1 MLKSYFLVALRS
13 LRRNKLHAS
22 INIIGLAIG
31 MTCCILITLFV
42 QFELSYDRQN
52 KQADQIYRMAINL
65 EANNWAISAFP
76 IGALLK
82 DNFPEIEKFT
92 RIRPIEV
99 FVQNTINE
107 TKNKERVFFA
117 DSSVF
122 DVLDIQLL
130 KGDPTSA
137 LAEINSMVI
146 TEDRAKTYF
155 GEEDP
160 IGKTLKLLSDKAEYK
175 ITGVFKP
182 LPSNSHVH
190 MNIMVSSDNFEPMRP
205 GSQQGWNFLTNHYT
219 YLVLPKNLDLP
230 AFEKKISSFMDKYQ
244 KLEPDQRPNELKLQP
259 LTSIHLHSNRGLEV
273 EANGNMNT
281 VYILSAIAFFILIIA
296 CINFMNL
303 TTAQSLKRA
312 REVGIRKVV
321 GSKRGQLV
329 FQFLSESVVISA
341 IALVLSVALLVV
353 IMPTFNDLAGKQIV
367 LNPLKNGYVALFFIG
382 ITFFVGVF
390 AGTYPAFFLSSF
402 KPTAVLK
409 GNFVGNFKGQLL
421 RKGLVVFQFA
431 IAFVI
436 MVGTYVVY
444 DQLDF
449 MLNKNMG
456 FDREQTIILQM
467 PKDSIGDLMVKNEM
481 AQLAA
486 VKSVTRMLEVPG
498 KMVRTSGIWYEG
510 SPENKS
516 ANVYLFSGDPDLLKT
531 MDMTM
536 LKGEFFRPETKQFYK
551 EFVVNETAVKHFG
564 WKMDEAIGKLMNF
577 GERGAEPGR
586 VIGVI
591 KDFHFKHLH
600 DAIDPLVMYLEPSFE
615 GTFMALKLKSNDMR
629 ESVAAIEATWKKI
642 LPAYEFQYQFLDES
656 FDKLFDQ
663 EKRLGQLFG
672 IFSALAIFISCLGLF
687 GLASFT
693 MEQTRKSVAVRK
705 VLGAS
710 VSTIVVMMSK
720 DFLKLVLLGMLL
732 AGPVAYYAMNKWLAG
747 FAYNVGFGWLV
758 FLYATAAGVAV
769 AFGTVSY
776 HSLKAAMSNPV
787 NSLKDQ

>member
-13 LRRNKLHAS
+13 LRRNKLHSS

-31 MTCCILITLFV
+31 MTCCMVITLFV

-52 KQADQIYRMAINL
+52 KDADRIYRMGVDL
-65 EANNWAISAFP
+65 QANKWAISAFP

-92 RIRPIEV
+92 RIKPVET
-99 FVQNTINE
+99 FVLNTANE
-107 TKNKERVFFA
+107 TKNKEKVFYA

-130 KGDPTSA
+130 KGDPTTA
-137 LAEINSMVI
+137 LAEVNSMVI
-146 TEDRAKTYF
+146 TEDRARTYF
-155 GEEDP
+155 GNEDP
-160 IGKTLKLLSDKAEYK
+160 IGKTLTLTNEKRDFK
-175 ITGVFKP
+175 ITGIFKP

-190 MNIMVSSDNFEPMRP
+190 MNLMASSDSFQPMRAD
-205 GSQQGWNFLTNHYT
+205 SKDGWNYLTNHYT
-219 YLVLPKNLDLP
+219 YLVLPKGIDQP
-230 AFEKKISSFMDKYQ
+230 EFEKKISSFMDKYEDRAADD
-244 KLEPDQRPNELKLQP
+244 KNALRIQP

-321 GSKRGQLV
+321 GSKKSQLI
-329 FQFLSESVVISA
+329 FQFLSESVVISC
-341 IALVLSVALLVV
+341 IALALAIVLLVS
-353 IMPTFNDLAGKQIV
+353 IIPTFNTISGKEII
-367 LNPLKNGYVALFFIG
+367 LNPIENGYVVLFFLG

-402 KPTAVLK
+402 KPTSVLK
-409 GNFVGNFKGQLL
+409 GNFVGNFKGQFL

-456 FDREQTIILQM
+456 FDREQTLVIQM
-467 PKDSIGDLMVKNEM
+467 PRDSVGDVMVKNEM

-486 VKSVTRMLEVPG
+486 VKSTTRMLEVPG
-498 KMVRTSGIWYEG
+498 RMVRTTGIWYEG
-510 SPENKS
+510 SPENK
-516 ANVYLFSGDPDLLKT
+516 AENVYVFSGDADLVST
-531 MDMTM
+531 MNMTM
-536 LKGEFFRPETKQFYK
+536 LKGEFFRTETKQFYK
-551 EFVVNETAVKHFG
+551 EFVINETAVKHFG
-564 WKMDEAIGKLMNF
+564 WKMDEAVGKLMEF
-577 GERGAEPGR
+577 GERGKEPGK

-600 DAIDPLVMYLEPSFE
+600 DAIDPLVMYLEPGFE
-615 GTFMALKLKSNDMR
+615 GCFLALKLKSNNMK
-629 ESVAAIEATWKKI
+629 ESVAAVEQKWKKI
-642 LPAYEFQYQFLDES
+642 LPQYEFQYQFLDES

-672 IFSALAIFISCLGLF
+672 IFSGLAIFISCLGLF

-693 MEQTRKSVAVRK
+693 MEQNRKSVAVRK

-710 VSTIVVMMSK
+710 VSNIVMMMSK
-720 DFLKLVLLGMLL
+720 DFLKLVLIGMAL
-732 AGPVAYYAMNKWLAG
+732 AGPIAYFAMSKWLQG
-747 FAYNVGFGWLV
+747 FAYNVGFGWIV
-758 FLYATAAGVAV
+758 FLYAVLIGVLV
-769 AFGTVSY
+769 AFLTVSY
-776 HSLKAAMSNPV
+776 HSLKAALSNPV
-787 NSLKDQ
+787 NSLKEQ

>member
-1 MLKSYFLVALRS
+1 MLKNYFLVALRS

-31 MTCCILITLFV
+31 MACCILITLFV
-42 QFELSYDRQN
+42 QFELSYDTHN
-52 KQADQIYRMAINL
+52 KEANRIYRMAVNL

-76 IGALLK
+76 IGSLLK

-92 RIRPIEV
+92 RIKPIEV
-99 FVQNTINE
+99 FVQNSANE
-107 TKNKERVFFA
+107 TKNKEKVFYA

-130 KGDPTSA
+130 KGDPTTA
-137 LAEINSMVI
+137 LAEVNSMVI
-146 TEDRAKTYF
+146 TEERARTYF
-155 GEEDP
+155 GVEDP
-160 IGKTLKLLSDKAEYK
+160 IGKTLTILNDKREYR
-175 ITGVFKP
+175 ITGIFKP
-182 LPSNSHVH
+182 LPASSHVH
-190 MNIMVSSDNFEPMRP
+190 MNMMASSDNFEPMRP
-205 GSQQGWNFLTNHYT
+205 GSKEGWNYLTNHYT
-219 YLVLPKNLDLP
+219 YLVLPIGINHLE
-230 AFEKKISSFMDKYQ
+230 FEKKISAFMDKYQ
-244 KLEPDQRPNELKLQP
+244 EVQPDERPTELKLQP
-259 LTSIHLHSNRGLEV
+259 LTSIHLHSNLGLEV
-273 EANGNMNT
+273 EANGNLNT

-321 GSKRGQLV
+321 GSKKWQLI
-329 FQFLSESVVISA
+329 FQFLSESVLISS
-341 IALVLSVALLVV
+341 IAL
-353 IMPTFNDLAGKQIV
+353 ILAIV
-367 LNPLKNGYVALFFIG
+367 LLILITPKFNELSGKEIILNPFENGYVAVFFLA

-402 KPTAVLK
+402 KPTDVLK
-409 GNFVGNFKGQLL
+409 GNFIGNFKGQLL

-449 MLNKNMG
+449 MLHKNMG

-467 PKDSIGDLMVKNEM
+467 PKDSVGDLMVKNEM
-481 AQLAA
+481 NQLAA

-510 SPENKS
+510 SPENKT
-516 ANVYLFSGDPDLLKT
+516 ANVYLFSGDPDLVNT

-536 LKGEFFRPETKQFYK
+536 LKGEFFRPATQQFYK
-551 EFVVNETAVKHFG
+551 EFVINETAVKHFG

-577 GERGAEPGR
+577 GERGKDPGK
-586 VIGVI
+586 VIGII

-615 GTFMALKLKSNDMR
+615 GRFIAIKLKSNDIQK
-629 ESVAAIEATWKKI
+629 SVEAIEQTWKRI
-642 LPAYEFQYQFLDES
+642 LPEYEFQYQFLDES

-663 EKRLGQLFG
+663 EKRLGQLFS
-672 IFSALAIFISCLGLF
+672 IFSGLAIFISCLGLF

-693 MEQTRKSVAVRK
+693 MEQSRKSVAVRK

-710 VSTIVVMMSK
+710 VSNIVVMMSK
-720 DFLKLVLLGMLL
+720 DFLKLVLIAMVF
-732 AGPVAYYAMNKWLAG
+732 AGPIAYFAMTKWLEG
-747 FAYNVGFGWLV
+747 FAYNVGFGWIV
-758 FLYATAAGVAV
+758 FFYAIAAGMIV

-776 HSLKAAMSNPV
+776 HSLKAATSNPV
-787 NSLKDQ
+787 NSLKEQ

>member
-31 MTCCILITLFV
+31 MACCILITLFV
-42 QFELSYDRQN
+42 QFEMSYDRQN
-52 KQADQIYRMAINL
+52 KQADLIYRMAVNL

-76 IGALLK
+76 IGSLLK

-99 FVQNTINE
+99 FVQNTANE

-130 KGDPTSA
+130 KGDPTTA
-137 LAEINSMVI
+137 LAEVNSMVI
-146 TEDRAKTYF
+146 TEERAKTYF

-160 IGKTLKLLSDKAEYK
+160 LGKTLKMLNDKVEYK
-175 ITGVFKP
+175 ITGIFNP

-205 GSQQGWNFLTNHYT
+205 GSPQGWNFLTNHYT
-219 YLVLPKNLDLP
+219 YLVLPKSIDQH
-230 AFEKKISSFMDKYQ
+230 AFEKKISLFMDKFQ
-244 KLEPDQRPNELKLQP
+244 DLKPDQRPNEIKLQP
-259 LTSIHLHSNRGLEV
+259 LTSIHLYSNRGLEV

-321 GSKRGQLV
+321 GSKKAQLI
-329 FQFLSESVVISA
+329 FQFLSESVVISC
-341 IALVLSVALLVV
+341 IALIVSMIFLVLL
-353 IMPTFNDLAGKQIV
+353 MPTFNELSGKEII
-367 LNPLKNGYVALFFIG
+367 LNPIENGYVALFFLG

-402 KPTAVLK
+402 KPTSVLK

-456 FDREQTIILQM
+456 FDREQTIVLQM
-467 PKDSIGDLMVKNEM
+467 PKESVGDLMVKNEM

-516 ANVYLFSGDPDLLKT
+516 ANVYLFSGDPDLVKT

-536 LKGEFFRPETKQFYK
+536 LKGEFFRTETQQFYK
-551 EFVVNETAVKHFG
+551 EFVINETAVKHFG
-564 WKMDEAIGKLMNF
+564 WKIDEAVGKLMNF

-615 GTFMALKLKSNDMR
+615 GTFMALKLKSTNMK
-629 ESVAAIEATWKKI
+629 ESVAAVETIWKRI

-672 IFSALAIFISCLGLF
+672 IFSGLAIFISCLGLF

-710 VSTIVVMMSK
+710 VSTIVMMMSR

-758 FLYATAAGVAV
+758 FLYATVAGVVV
-769 AFGTVSY
+769 AFVTVSY
-776 HSLKAAMSNPV
+776 HSLKAAMSSPV
-787 NSLKDQ
+787 NSLKEQ

>member
-52 KQADQIYRMAINL
+52 KEADRIYRMAVDL

-92 RIRPIEV
+92 RIRPTEA
-99 FVQNTINE
+99 FVQNSANE
-107 TKNKERVFFA
+107 VKNKERVFYA

-130 KGDPTSA
+130 KGDPATA

-146 TEDRAKTYF
+146 TEERARTYF

-160 IGKTLKLLSDKAEYK
+160 IGKTLTLLSDKVEYK
-175 ITGVFKP
+175 ITGIFKP

-190 MNIMVSSDNFEPMRP
+190 IQIMASSDNFEPMRP
-205 GSQQGWNFLTNHYT
+205 GSKNGWNYLTSHYT
-219 YLVLPKNLDLP
+219 YLVLPKGIDQP
-230 AFEKKISSFMDKYQ
+230 EFEKKISAFMDKY
-244 KLEPDQRPNELKLQP
+244 EERAADQPKNILKIQP
-259 LTSIHLHSNRGLEV
+259 LTSIHLHSNRGLEI
-273 EANGNMNT
+273 EANGNVNT

-321 GSKRGQLV
+321 GGKKSQLV
-329 FQFLSESVVISA
+329 FQFLSESVVISC
-341 IALVLSVALLVV
+341 IALLLAVALL
-353 IMPTFNDLAGKQIV
+353 ILIIPTFNTISDKEII
-367 LNPLKNGYVALFFIG
+367 LNPIQNGYVALFFLG

-402 KPTAVLK
+402 KPTSVLK

-456 FDREQTIILQM
+456 FDREQTLVLQM
-467 PKDSIGDLMVKNEM
+467 PKDSVGDLMVKNEM
-481 AQLAA
+481 MQLAA
-486 VKSVTRMLEVPG
+486 VKNVTRMLEVPG
-498 KMVRTSGIWYEG
+498 KMVRTTGIWYEG
-510 SPENKS
+510 SPENKA
-516 ANVYLFSGDPDLLKT
+516 ANVYVFSGDPDLINT
-531 MDMTM
+531 MDMKM

-551 EFVVNETAVKHFG
+551 EFVINETAVKHFG
-564 WKMDEAIGKLMNF
+564 WKMDEAIGKLMEF
-577 GERGAEPGR
+577 GERGKEPGK

-615 GTFMALKLKSNDMR
+615 GRFMALKLKSNNLK
-629 ESVAAIEATWKKI
+629 ESVAAVEQTWKKI
-642 LPAYEFQYQFLDES
+642 LPQHEFQYQFLDES

-663 EKRLGQLFG
+663 EKRLGQLFS
-672 IFSALAIFISCLGLF
+672 IFSGLAIFISCLGLF

-693 MEQTRKSVAVRK
+693 MEQNRKSVAVRK

-710 VSTIVVMMSK
+710 VSNIVVMMSK
-720 DFLKLVLLGMLL
+720 DFLKLVIIGMVL
-732 AGPVAYYAMNKWLAG
+732 AGPIAYFAMDKWLQG
-747 FAYNVGFGWLV
+747 FAYNVGFGWIV
-758 FLYATAAGVAV
+758 FLYAAV
-769 AFGTVSY
+769 AGTLVAFLTVSY
-776 HSLKAAMSNPV
+776 HSLKAATSNPV
-787 NSLKDQ
+787 NSLKEQ

>member
-1 MLKSYFLVALRS
+1 MLKSYFIVALRS
-13 LRRNKLHAS
+13 LKRNKLHAF

-52 KQADQIYRMAINL
+52 KDADHIYRMGVDL
-65 EANNWAISAFP
+65 QANKWAISAFP

-92 RIRPIEV
+92 RIKPVET
-99 FVQNTINE
+99 FVLNTANE
-107 TKNKERVFFA
+107 TKNKEKVFYA

-130 KGDPTSA
+130 KGDPTTA
-137 LAEINSMVI
+137 LAEVNSMVI
-146 TEDRAKTYF
+146 TEDRARTYF
-155 GEEDP
+155 GNEDP
-160 IGKTLKLLSDKAEYK
+160 IGKTLTLTNEKREFK
-175 ITGVFKP
+175 ITGIFKP

-190 MNIMVSSDNFEPMRP
+190 MHMMASSDSFQPMRAD
-205 GSQQGWNFLTNHYT
+205 SKDGWNYLTNHYT
-219 YLVLPKNLDLP
+219 YLVLPKGINQSE
-230 AFEKKISSFMDKYQ
+230 FEKKISSFMDKYENRADDD
-244 KLEPDQRPNELKLQP
+244 KNALRIQP

-321 GSKRGQLV
+321 GSKKSQLV
-329 FQFLSESVVISA
+329 FQFLSESVVISCIALAVA
-341 IALVLSVALLVV
+341 IALLIS
-353 IMPTFNDLAGKQIV
+353 IIPTFNTISGKEII
-367 LNPLKNGYVALFFIG
+367 LNPIENGYVGLFFLG

-402 KPTAVLK
+402 KPTSVLK

-456 FDREQTIILQM
+456 FDREQTLIIQM
-467 PKDSIGDLMVKNEM
+467 PRDSVGDVMVKNEM

-486 VKSVTRMLEVPG
+486 VKSTTRMLEVPG
-498 KMVRTSGIWYEG
+498 RMVRTTGIWYEG
-510 SPENKS
+510 SPENK
-516 ANVYLFSGDPDLLKT
+516 AENVYVFSGDADLVST

-536 LKGEFFRPETKQFYK
+536 LKGEYFRQDTKQFTK
-551 EFVVNETAVKHFG
+551 EFVINETAVKHFG
-564 WKMDEAIGKLMNF
+564 WKMDEAVGKLMEF
-577 GERGAEPGR
+577 GERGKEPGK

-600 DAIDPLVMYLEPSFE
+600 DAIDPLVMYLEPNFE
-615 GTFMALKLKSNDMR
+615 GCFLALKLKSNNMK
-629 ESVAAIEATWKKI
+629 ESVAAVEQTWKKI
-642 LPAYEFQYQFLDES
+642 LPQYEFQYQFLDES

-672 IFSALAIFISCLGLF
+672 IFSGLAIFISCLGLF

-693 MEQTRKSVAVRK
+693 MEQNRKSVAVRK

-710 VSTIVVMMSK
+710 VSNIVVMMSK
-720 DFLKLVLLGMLL
+720 DFLKLVLVGMVV
-732 AGPVAYYAMNKWLAG
+732 AGPIAYFAMNKWLQG
-747 FAYNVGFGWLV
+747 FAYNVGFGWIV
-758 FLYATAAGVAV
+758 FLYAALIGMLV
-769 AFGTVSY
+769 AFLTVSY
-776 HSLKAAMSNPV
+776 HSLRAATSNPV
-787 NSLKDQ
+787 NSLKEQ

>member
-1 MLKSYFLVALRS
+1 MLKSYFIVALRS
-13 LRRNKLHAS
+13 LKRNKLHAS

-52 KQADQIYRMAINL
+52 KDADHIYRMGVDL
-65 EANNWAISAFP
+65 QANKWAISAFP

-92 RIRPIEV
+92 RIKPVET
-99 FVQNTINE
+99 FVLNTANE
-107 TKNKERVFFA
+107 TKNKEKVFYA

-130 KGDPTSA
+130 KGDPTTA
-137 LAEINSMVI
+137 LAEVNSMVI
-146 TEDRAKTYF
+146 TEDRARTYF
-155 GEEDP
+155 GNEDP
-160 IGKTLKLLSDKAEYK
+160 IGKTLTLTNEKREFK
-175 ITGVFKP
+175 ITGIFKP

-190 MNIMVSSDNFEPMRP
+190 MHMMASSDSFQPMRAD
-205 GSQQGWNFLTNHYT
+205 SKDGWNYLTNHYT
-219 YLVLPKNLDLP
+219 YLVLPKGINQSE
-230 AFEKKISSFMDKYQ
+230 FEKKISSFMDKYENRADDD
-244 KLEPDQRPNELKLQP
+244 KNALRIQP

-321 GSKRGQLV
+321 GSKKSQLV
-329 FQFLSESVVISA
+329 FQFLSESVVISCIALAVA
-341 IALVLSVALLVV
+341 IALLIS
-353 IMPTFNDLAGKQIV
+353 IIPTFNTISGKEII
-367 LNPLKNGYVALFFIG
+367 LNPIENGYVGLFFLG

-402 KPTAVLK
+402 KPTSVLK

-456 FDREQTIILQM
+456 FDREQTLIIQM
-467 PKDSIGDLMVKNEM
+467 PRDSVGDVMVKNEM

-486 VKSVTRMLEVPG
+486 VKSTTRMLEVPG
-498 KMVRTSGIWYEG
+498 RMVRTTGIWYEG
-510 SPENKS
+510 SPENK
-516 ANVYLFSGDPDLLKT
+516 AENVYVFSGDADLVST

-536 LKGEFFRPETKQFYK
+536 LKGEYFRQDTKQFTK
-551 EFVVNETAVKHFG
+551 EFVINETAVKHFG
-564 WKMDEAIGKLMNF
+564 WKMDEAVGKLMEF
-577 GERGAEPGR
+577 GERGKEPGK

-600 DAIDPLVMYLEPSFE
+600 DAIDPLVMYLEPNFE
-615 GTFMALKLKSNDMR
+615 GCFLALKLKSNNMK
-629 ESVAAIEATWKKI
+629 ESVAAVEQTWKKI
-642 LPAYEFQYQFLDES
+642 LPQYEFQYQFLDES

-672 IFSALAIFISCLGLF
+672 IFSGLAIFISCLGLF

-693 MEQTRKSVAVRK
+693 MEQNRKSVAVRK

-710 VSTIVVMMSK
+710 VSNIVVMMSK
-720 DFLKLVLLGMLL
+720 DFLKLVLVGMVV
-732 AGPVAYYAMNKWLAG
+732 AGPIAYFAMNKWLQG
-747 FAYNVGFGWLV
+747 FAYNVGFGWIV
-758 FLYATAAGVAV
+758 FLYAALIGMLV
-769 AFGTVSY
+769 AFLTVSY
-776 HSLKAAMSNPV
+776 HSLRAATSNPV
-787 NSLKDQ
+787 NSLKEQ